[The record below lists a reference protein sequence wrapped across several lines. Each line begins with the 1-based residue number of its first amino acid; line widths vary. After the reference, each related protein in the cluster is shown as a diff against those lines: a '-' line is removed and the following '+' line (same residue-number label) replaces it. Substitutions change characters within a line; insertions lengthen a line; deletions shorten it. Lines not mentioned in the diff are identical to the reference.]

1 MGRGN
6 FLIQLMKFVMREKKV
21 HRTQYK
27 GGALRVEV
35 FPCKAKPH
43 LPVVMVVQK
52 TAYGRWVTV
61 NVIGMN

>member
-1 MGRGN
+1 
-6 FLIQLMKFVMREKKV
+6 MKFVMREKKV
-21 HRTQYK
+21 VRTQYK
-27 GGALRVEV
+27 GGALRVEI

-43 LPVVMVVQK
+43 LPVVMIVQK